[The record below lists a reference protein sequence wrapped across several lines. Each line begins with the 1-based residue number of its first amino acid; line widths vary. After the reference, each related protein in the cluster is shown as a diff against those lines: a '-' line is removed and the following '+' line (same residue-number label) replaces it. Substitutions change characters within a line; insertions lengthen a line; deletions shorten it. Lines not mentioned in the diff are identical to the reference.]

1 LLDPGHAN
9 PAAFLISMRIALI
22 GWRGFVGSA
31 FARFFKKQ
39 GIPFTG
45 VDRANYARH
54 AGAVCDL
61 AILAAANS
69 KKFVAEETPL
79 ADLEQSVE
87 LTSRI
92 LRDFQAARHLLLSTV
107 DVYNDLSSP
116 ETTRETTPID
126 AGALGNYGF
135 HKRLSELL
143 VLRHSPHPLVFRLAG
158 MVGPGLKKNPV
169 FDVCNGLPIRIHPDS
184 RYQFLHTARVA
195 EMVWGIQGM
204 LPAGGT
210 INVCGA
216 GLVSP
221 REIAAM
227 AGVGLD
233 ASQASGPPRIVDI
246 CIGKLAGL
254 APAPSSAD
262 AVAGFLK
269 TALPRNGHHTHTA
282 KG

>member
-1 LLDPGHAN
+1 
-9 PAAFLISMRIALI
+9 MRIALI
-22 GWRGFVGSA
+22 GSQGFVGSA
-31 FARFFKKQ
+31 FARFFESC
-39 GIPFTG
+39 GIHYTG
-45 VDRANYARH
+45 VDRSNYPLH
-54 AGAVCDL
+54 AGAEWDL

-69 KKFVAEETPL
+69 KKFIAEETPL
-79 ADLEQSVE
+79 AELEQSLE

-92 LRDFQAARHLLLSTV
+92 LRDFPARRHLLLSTV
-107 DVYNDLSSP
+107 DVYNDLSTP

-126 AGALGNYGF
+126 LEALGNYGF

-158 MVGPGLKKNPV
+158 MVGPGLRKNPV
-169 FDVCNGLPIRIHPDS
+169 FDVCNRLPIRIHPDS
-184 RYQFLHTARVA
+184 RYQFLQTARVA
-195 EMVWGIQGM
+195 ETVWNLQAK
-204 LPAGGT
+204 LPAGE
-210 INVCGA
+210 ILNICGV

-254 APAPSSAD
+254 APTPSSAD
-262 AVAGFLK
+262 AVNEFLK
-269 TALPRNGHHTHTA
+269 TALPRNGHHTHTTP
-282 KG
+282 G